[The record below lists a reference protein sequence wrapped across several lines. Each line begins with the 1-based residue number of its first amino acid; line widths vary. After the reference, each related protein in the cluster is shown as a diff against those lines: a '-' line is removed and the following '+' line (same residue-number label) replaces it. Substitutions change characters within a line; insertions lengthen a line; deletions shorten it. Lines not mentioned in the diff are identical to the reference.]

1 MKLFGMSPTTVSI
14 TVPLSIQALLA
25 MFVLLQYKTDDSD
38 ERMETGYTVTSNGLS
53 LGDRGDSEM
62 VCLLRRA
69 GLPPLFAKPHPRGRM
84 KKCDESDWG
93 HLCKTGVLW
102 PCLRGA

>member
-1 MKLFGMSPTTVSI
+1 MTQMNEWRQGT
-14 TVPLSIQALLA
+14 LSRL
-25 MFVLLQYKTDDSD
+25 
-38 ERMETGYTVTSNGLS
+38 NGLL

-69 GLPPLFAKPHPRGRM
+69 GVPPLFAKPPPRGRM
-84 KKCDESDWG
+84 KQRDESDWG

-102 PCLRGA
+102 PCLKGA